1 MITVTSQFAHELGLT
16 YWQIPESN
24 TTTVYQLNHDEKE
37 LLRKIMQAK
46 AIKLTD
52 GMIIV
57 EKGNVVRV
65 TTQTHQLVFDDVT
78 QKDTDKI
85 IHLARLNEMLKN
97 NELKKLTWH
106 KLKNLNFY

>member
-1 MITVTSQFAHELGLT
+1 MITVTSQLAHELGLT

-24 TTTVYQLNHDEKE
+24 TTTVYQLNHEEKE
-37 LLRKIMQAK
+37 LLRKIMLAK

-52 GMIIV
+52 DMIIV
-57 EKGNVVRV
+57 EKDNVVQV

-78 QKDTDKI
+78 QTDTGKF
-85 IHLARLNEMLKN
+85 IHLAKLKEMLEN